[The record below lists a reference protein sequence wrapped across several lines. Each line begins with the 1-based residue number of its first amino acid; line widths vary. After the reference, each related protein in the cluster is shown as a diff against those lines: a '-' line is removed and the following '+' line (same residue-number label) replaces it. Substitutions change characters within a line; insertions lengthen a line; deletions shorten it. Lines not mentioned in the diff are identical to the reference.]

1 MGLVLEAFEGDSVCS
16 SSIRKVVSNV
26 ALAVVSAV
34 LRVLRILENAKWL
47 LLLLLLLLS
56 NHGSFNIRYK
66 V

>member
-1 MGLVLEAFEGDSVCS
+1 MGLVLKVFEGNSEWDST

-47 LLLLLLLLS
+47 LLLLLLS